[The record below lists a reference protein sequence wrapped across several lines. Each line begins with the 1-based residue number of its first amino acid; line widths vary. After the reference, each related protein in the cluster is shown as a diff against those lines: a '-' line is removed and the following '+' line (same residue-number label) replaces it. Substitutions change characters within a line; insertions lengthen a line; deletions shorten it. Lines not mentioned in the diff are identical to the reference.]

1 MINSLLIQDKWLR
14 LCLLRH
20 ASQTFVNK
28 SLSSVVIPVG
38 KYLYVVRCLS
48 DIDEC
53 ASNPCENGGSCV
65 DDVGSFL
72 CNCSAGYSDFVC
84 STGRPDILED

>member
-1 MINSLLIQDKWLR
+1 M
-14 LCLLRH
+14 
-20 ASQTFVNK
+20 
-28 SLSSVVIPVG
+28 
-38 KYLYVVRCLS
+38 RCLS
-48 DIDEC
+48 EIDEC

-84 STGRPDILED
+84 STGRSDILED